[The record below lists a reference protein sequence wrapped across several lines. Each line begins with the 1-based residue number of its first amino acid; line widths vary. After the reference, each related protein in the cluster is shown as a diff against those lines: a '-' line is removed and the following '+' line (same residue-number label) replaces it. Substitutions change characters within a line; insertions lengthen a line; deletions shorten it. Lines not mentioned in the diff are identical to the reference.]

1 MARQCLSGNR
11 LSLLLLLAGS
21 LLGSSTVHGLN
32 MRRARNLNGE
42 KTARSAYATCMISAN
57 MVPGPAMGLCS
68 STLTTALSVS
78 IPSTHPPITVSMQGY
93 GITGAIKINAAKTR
107 AANDKMTQLLKQ
119 CKIVTHADNSCR
131 LIVRVKGWALPDA
144 SRRLPG
150 LQDCG

>member
-57 MVPGPAMGLCS
+57 MDSTDMGVCS

-78 IPSTHPPITVSMQGY
+78 APSTHPAITVSMQGY

-131 LIVRVKGWALPDA
+131 LIVRVTGWALPDA

>member
-32 MRRARNLNGE
+32 MRRTRNLNGE

-57 MVPGPAMGLCS
+57 MDPVPTGVCS

-78 IPSTHPPITVSMQGY
+78 APSTHPAITVSMQGY